1 MNNSFRHGAGINKG
15 VKMKKL
21 LKWLVKKFVTKDA
34 LKAAIH
40 AANKHVAEKPANE
53 RTQQI
58 MAYGEDASSL
68 TAAYLRA
75 YTNDGR
81 IDDAERAEIDAL
93 CDATLDKY
101 LSDSALEA
109 AIEAIV
115 K

>member
-1 MNNSFRHGAGINKG
+1 
-15 VKMKKL
+15 MKTI
-21 LKWLVKKFVTKDA
+21 LKRLIKKFVTKDA

-40 AANKHVAEKPANE
+40 AANKRIAEKSASE

-68 TAAYLRA
+68 TAAYLKA

-81 IDDAERAEIDAL
+81 IDDAERAELDAL
-93 CDATLDKY
+93 CDVTLDKY
-101 LSDSALEA
+101 ISDSALEA

>member
-1 MNNSFRHGAGINKG
+1 MQEDSGMSPGKG
-15 VKMKKL
+15 NRRNMKAL
-21 LKWLVKKFVTKDA
+21 LKWLIKKFVTKDA

-40 AANKHVAEKPANE
+40 AANRRVAEKSASE

-58 MAYGEDASSL
+58 MAYGEDASTL

-81 IDDAERAEIDAL
+81 IDDEERKEIDAI

-101 LSDSALEA
+101 VSDSDLEA
-109 AIEAIV
+109 VIEAIV

>member
-1 MNNSFRHGAGINKG
+1 MSPGKG
-15 VKMKKL
+15 NRRNMKKL
-21 LKWLVKKFVTKDA
+21 LKWLIKKFVTKDA

-40 AANKHVAEKPANE
+40 AANRRVAEKSASE

-58 MAYGEDASSL
+58 MAYGEDASTL

-81 IDDAERAEIDAL
+81 IDDEERAEIDAL

-101 LSDSALEA
+101 VSDSTLEA
-109 AIEAIV
+109 VIEAIV

>member
-1 MNNSFRHGAGINKG
+1 
-15 VKMKKL
+15 MKKL
-21 LKWLVKKFVTKDA
+21 LTWLFKKFVTKDA
-34 LKAAIH
+34 IKAAIH
-40 AANKHVAEKPANE
+40 AANKRVAEKSASE

-58 MAYGEDASSL
+58 MEYGEDAAAL
-68 TAAYLRA
+68 TAAYLKA

-81 IDDAERAEIDAL
+81 IDDTERAEINAL

-101 LSDSALEA
+101 VSDDALEA

>member
-1 MNNSFRHGAGINKG
+1 
-15 VKMKKL
+15 MKTL
-21 LKWLVKKFVTKDA
+21 LKWLIKKFVTKDA
-34 LKAAIH
+34 IKAAIH
-40 AANKHVAEKPANE
+40 AANKRVAEKAATE

-68 TAAYLRA
+68 VAAYLKA

-81 IDDAERAEIDAL
+81 IDDDERAGIDAL
-93 CDATLDKY
+93 CDVTLDKY
-101 LSDSALEA
+101 ISDSALES

>member
-1 MNNSFRHGAGINKG
+1 
-15 VKMKKL
+15 MKTL
-21 LKWLVKKFVTKDA
+21 LKWLIKKFVTKDA
-34 LKAAIH
+34 IKAAIH
-40 AANKHVAEKPANE
+40 AANKRVAEKAATE

-68 TAAYLRA
+68 VAAYLKA

-81 IDDAERAEIDAL
+81 IDDDERAGIDAL

-101 LSDSALEA
+101 ISDSALEA

>member
-1 MNNSFRHGAGINKG
+1 MQEDSGMSPGKG
-15 VKMKKL
+15 NRRNMKTL
-21 LKWLVKKFVTKDA
+21 LKWLIKKFVTKDA

-40 AANKHVAEKPANE
+40 AANRRVAEKSASE

-58 MAYGEDASSL
+58 MSYGEDASTL
-68 TAAYLRA
+68 TAAYLKA

-81 IDDAERAEIDAL
+81 IDDEERKEIDAI

-101 LSDSALEA
+101 VSDSALEA
-109 AIEAIV
+109 VIEAIV